1 MEEIIVDQDQIQ
13 TSIRLPKELLKRA
26 KKYAIDND
34 TSLAFIVIDSLE
46 AYLDKK
52 NGGLSR
58 AGASVSSSGDDS
70 QQPNIHDV
78 LESEE

>member
-58 AGASVSSSGDDS
+58 ADASVSSSGDDS